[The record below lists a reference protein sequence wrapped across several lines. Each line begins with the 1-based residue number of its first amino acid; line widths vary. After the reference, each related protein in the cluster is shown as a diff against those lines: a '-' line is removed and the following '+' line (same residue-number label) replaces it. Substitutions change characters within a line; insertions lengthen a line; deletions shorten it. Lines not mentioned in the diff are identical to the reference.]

1 MRWIYKL
8 PLRFRSLLHKEMA
21 EQELRSELQFHLQ
34 EQINEFVAQG
44 MGPQD
49 ARYAALRELGGL
61 EQIKEECREMRK
73 VNYIENFLQDLHF
86 GLRQLWRARGFTAV
100 AVITLALGIGANTA
114 VFSVV
119 DGVLLRPLP
128 FPQSDHLVAM
138 TDYYPAGAFVG
149 LRSDIKT
156 ADVATFSGR
165 ELNLAGMGEPVRLSG
180 VGVSAEFF
188 SVLGAKAALGTIFQK
203 GQDRPGKDNLVILSQ
218 TLWQGQF
225 SSDPNIVGRSV
236 RLDGVDRQVVG
247 VMPAAFQFPSAKTQ
261 LWIPLHMDPAD
272 VGIYWGEFMPVF
284 GRLHPGAR
292 LNDASAE
299 ARMFG
304 PRIHAM
310 FPWKMPANLWSASSV
325 TSLQKYLAGN
335 TSNKLL
341 LLLGASGLV
350 LLIACANVANLFLA
364 KAATRQ
370 KEMGVRA
377 ALGASRSRIL
387 RQLLTESVL
396 LAACG
401 GALGLLLAWRGVK
414 FLAAVM
420 QTGAQQLS
428 LTLDWRVLVFTAAI
442 ALLTGIAFGLAPAL
456 HSSKINLT
464 ESLKGRGNSSG
475 AAASHRLR
483 SIFAVSE
490 IALAFVLV
498 IAAGLM
504 VKSLW
509 QLAHVDP
516 GFQPQ
521 SIVTARITPSE
532 SFCRD
537 FNRCTSFYDDLVDRV
552 KALPGVTDAALVNVL
567 PLSGRSGAVP
577 VRVEGYVIPTGKA
590 NPMLW
595 DNVSSPDYL
604 HLMGIPVL
612 QGRSFT
618 PADTAPNAQPVVL
631 VSASTAR
638 HLWPGENPIGKHIK
652 PAWLQEWRTVVGL
665 VGDVN
670 EDQLTNRLP
679 AWMAGELYTP
689 YGPGANTDPKH
700 PPVEMTL
707 VVRSSIGAEQL
718 DMTSSLRHVV
728 SGLSQEV
735 PVTEVQTLPTIVS
748 ESVSAPRSI
757 MLLFAVFAGLA
768 LALGTIGIYGVVSY
782 TMAQRTAE
790 IGVRMA
796 LGARP
801 ADVLRLVMQYGVRLA
816 LLGVII
822 GVVAALAL
830 THLIA
835 GLLFGVSATDP
846 LTFGGV
852 SVLLTLV
859 ALAACCI
866 PARRAMAVDPMVA
879 LRYE

>member
-1 MRWIYKL
+1 MRWYYKL
-8 PLRFRSLLHKEMA
+8 PLRLRSLFRKKHA
-21 EQELRSELQFHLQ
+21 EHELSDEIQFHLQ
-34 EQINEFVAQG
+34 HQTDEFMAQG
-44 MGPQD
+44 MNAEE
-49 ARYAALRELGGL
+49 ARYAALRSLGGM
-61 EQIKEECREMRK
+61 EQIKEECREMRQ
-73 VNYIENFLQDLHF
+73 VSYIENFLQDLHF

-100 AVITLALGIGANTA
+100 AIITLALGIGANTA

-119 DGVLLRPLP
+119 NSVLLRPLP
-128 FPQSDHLVAM
+128 FPQPDRLVGM
-138 TDYYPAGAFVG
+138 TDYYPPGPFVA
-149 LRSDIKT
+149 LRSELKT
-156 ADVATFSGR
+156 VDVATFSGR
-165 ELNLAGMGEPVRLSG
+165 DLNLTGMGEPVRLTG
-180 VGVSAEFF
+180 AGVSAEFF
-188 SVLGAKAALGTIFQK
+188 SVLGAKPALGTTFQK
-203 GQDRPGKDNLVILSQ
+203 GQDQPGKDNVVILSQ
-218 TLWQGQF
+218 RLWQEKF

-236 RLDGVDRQVVG
+236 RLDSIDREVVG
-247 VMPAAFQFPSAKTQ
+247 VMPPDFHFPSPKTQ
-261 LWIPLHMDPAD
+261 LWIPLHLDPAD
-272 VGIYWGEFMPVF
+272 VGAYWGEFAPVF
-284 GRLHPGAR
+284 GRLRPGAT
-292 LNDASAE
+292 LEQAAPE
-299 ARMFG
+299 ARAFG

-310 FPWKMPANLWSASSV
+310 FPWKMPASNWSASSV
-325 TSLQKYLAGN
+325 TSLQKYLAGD

-370 KEMGVRA
+370 REMGVRA

-396 LAACG
+396 LATCG
-401 GALGLLLAWRGVK
+401 GALGLLLAWKGVAL
-414 FLAAVM
+414 LAAVVK
-420 QTGAQQLS
+420 TGRAHV
-428 LTLDWRVLVFTAAI
+428 TPDLDWRVLLFTAGI

-456 HSSKINLT
+456 HSSRIDLT

-475 AAASHRLR
+475 AAASHKLR

-509 QLAHVDP
+509 LLAHVDP
-516 GFQPQ
+516 GFRPQ

-532 SFCRD
+532 SFCKD
-537 FNRCTSFYDDLVDRV
+537 FTRCTTFYSDLIDRV
-552 KALPGVTDAALVNVL
+552 KSLPGVTDAALVNVL
-567 PLSGRSGAVP
+567 PLTGRVWAVP
-577 VRVEGYVIPTGKA
+577 VKVEGHVIPTGKA
-590 NPMLW
+590 NPMFW

-618 PADTAPNAQPVVL
+618 PADTAPNAQPVAL
-631 VSASTAR
+631 VSAAAAR
-638 HLWPGENPIGKHIK
+638 HLWPGENPIGKHLK
-652 PAWLQEWRTVVGL
+652 PVWVKDWWTVVGL

-679 AWMAGELYTP
+679 DWMIGELYTP

-700 PPVEMTL
+700 PPVEMSV
-707 VVRSSIGAEQL
+707 VVRASSDQL
-718 DMTSSLRHVV
+718 DLAGSLRRVV
-728 SGLSQEV
+728 AGLSQEV
-735 PVTEVQTLPTIVS
+735 PVTEVQTLPSIVS
-748 ESVSAPRSI
+748 DSVSDSRSI
-757 MLLFAVFAGLA
+757 MSLFAVFAGLA
-768 LALGTIGIYGVVSY
+768 LVLGVIGIYGVVSY

-801 ADVLRLVMQYGVRLA
+801 ADVLRLVMRYGIRLA
-816 LLGVII
+816 VLGVVI
-822 GVVAALAL
+822 GIAAALAL
-830 THLIA
+830 THLIS

-852 SVLLTLV
+852 SVMLTLV

-866 PARRAMAVDPMVA
+866 PARRAMTVDPMVA

>member
-8 PLRFRSLLHKEMA
+8 PLRLRSLFQKEKA

-34 EQINEFVAQG
+34 EQISEFVAHG
-44 MGPQD
+44 MGPEH

-61 EQIKEECREMRK
+61 EQIREECREMRR

-86 GLRQLWRARGFTAV
+86 GLRQLWRTRSFTAV

-119 DGVLLRPLP
+119 DSVLLRPLP
-128 FPQSDHLVAM
+128 FPQSDRLVGM
-138 TDYYPAGAFVG
+138 TDYYPAGPLVAM
-149 LRSDIKT
+149 RSELKT
-156 ADVATFSGR
+156 VDVAAYSGK
-165 ELNLAGMGEPVRLSG
+165 ELNLTGMGDPVRLHG
-180 VGVSAEFF
+180 AEVSAEFF
-188 SVLGAKAALGTIFQK
+188 SVLGVNATLGTTFQK
-203 GQDRPGKDNLVILSQ
+203 GQDQPGKDNLVILSQ
-218 TLWQGQF
+218 ALWRDKF

-236 RLDGVDRQVVG
+236 RLDGIDREVAG
-247 VMPAAFQFPSAKTQ
+247 VMPSNFLFPSPKTQ
-261 LWIPLHMDPAD
+261 LWVPLHLDPAD
-272 VGIYWGEFMPVF
+272 VGIYWGGFMPIF
-284 GRLHPGAR
+284 GRLRPGVTLDQAG
-292 LNDASAE
+292 AE
-299 ARMFG
+299 TKTFG
-304 PRIHAM
+304 PRVHAM
-310 FPWKMPANLWSASSV
+310 FPWKMPANMWSASNV
-325 TSLQKYLAGN
+325 TSLQKYLAGD

-341 LLLGASGLV
+341 LLLGAIGLV

-370 KEMGVRA
+370 KEMGVRT

-387 RQLLTESVL
+387 RQLLTESIL

-401 GALGLLLAWRGVK
+401 GTLGLLLAWKSVGL
-414 FLAAVM
+414 LAAVVPPS
-420 QTGAQQLS
+420 GPQLS
-428 LTLDWRVLVFTAAI
+428 LTLDWRVLLFTAGT
-442 ALLTGIAFGLAPAL
+442 ALFTGIAFGLAPAL
-456 HSSKINLT
+456 HSSKINLI
-464 ESLKGRGNSSG
+464 ESLKGRSNSSG
-475 AAASHRLR
+475 AVASHRLR

-516 GFQPQ
+516 GFQSQ
-521 SIVTARITPSE
+521 SIVTARVTPSE

-537 FNRCTSFYDDLVDRV
+537 FSRCISFYDDLLERA

-567 PLSGRSGAVP
+567 PLSGRGGGLP
-577 VRVEGYVIPTGKA
+577 VIAEGYVVPAGKA

-595 DNVSSPDYL
+595 QNMSTPDYL

-618 PADTAPNAQPVVL
+618 SADAAANAQPVVL
-631 VSASTAR
+631 ISAATAR
-638 HLWPGENPIGKHIK
+638 HLWPGQNPIGKRLR
-652 PAWLQEWRTVVGL
+652 PAWIKDWRTVVGL
-665 VGDVN
+665 VGDVS
-670 EDQLTNRLP
+670 EDQLTNPLP
-679 AWMAGELYTP
+679 PWMAGEVYLP
-689 YGPGANTDPKH
+689 YGVGANIDPKH

-707 VVRSSIGAEQL
+707 AVRSSAGPL
-718 DMTSSLRHVV
+718 DMAGSLQHVV
-728 SGLSQEV
+728 STLSQEV
-735 PVTEVQTLPTIVS
+735 PLTEVQTLPTIVS
-748 ESVSAPRSI
+748 ESVAGSRSI
-757 MLLFAVFAGLA
+757 MMLFAVFAGLA
-768 LALGTIGIYGVVSY
+768 LALGAIGIYGVVSY

-801 ADVLRLVMQYGVRLA
+801 ADVLRLVMQYGIRLA
-816 LLGVII
+816 LLGVMI
-822 GVVAALAL
+822 GIAAALAL

-835 GLLFGVSATDP
+835 ALLYGVSATDP

-866 PARRAMAVDPMVA
+866 PARRAMTVDPMVA